1 MAENTDTASDTA
13 PAPAD
18 IAADPAAP
26 LATAETP
33 APAVTAPADAPT
45 PGSGAAPVPRATSN
59 RSTTPASTAFSDFV
73 STNWADREE
82 VDPSAREQAPFAAD
96 RRRRLSALHVGTRLV
111 IPAGRLKQRSNDT
124 DYPFRPHSAFAHLTG
139 WGADSDPGAVLVL
152 EPVAAGSSADGS
164 AHEATLYFRERAGR
178 DSDEF
183 YANAEI
189 GEFWIGPRPSLRQVA
204 ADLGLATA
212 PLADVDDAIAAA
224 GAVRVVR
231 EADAVIAARVD
242 AARAATTATTS
253 GSDAD
258 AEADAADAPDGD
270 ALLARD
276 ASELRLV
283 KDAYEIR
290 QMREAVDTTGRG
302 FSDVIADMPAV
313 VAHARGERVV
323 EGVFNARA
331 RADGN
336 AVGYDTIAAS
346 GPHAC
351 ILHWTRN
358 DGRVTP
364 GDLILV
370 DAGVELD
377 SLYTADIT
385 RTLPVS
391 GTFTDVQR
399 EVYEAV
405 REAADAALAIV
416 RPGIRFRE
424 VHAAAMQVIARKA
437 ADWGM
442 LPVTAEEA
450 LEADNQ
456 HHRRYMVHG
465 TSHHLGL
472 DVHDCA
478 QARRD
483 MYIDGIVEAGMVFT
497 IEPGLYFQP
506 DDLTVP
512 ERFRGIGVRIED
524 DILVTRDG
532 AENLSAGIP
541 RTADEVEA
549 WMAGRA

>member
-1 MAENTDTASDTA
+1 MAENTDTASET
-13 PAPAD
+13 APAD

-26 LATAETP
+26 LATTETP
-33 APAVTAPADAPT
+33 APAVTAPAGAPAT
-45 PGSGAAPVPRATSN
+45 GSGAAPVPRATSN

-82 VDPSAREQAPFAAD
+82 VDPPAREQAPFAAE

-124 DYPFRPHSAFAHLTG
+124 DYPFRAHSAFAHLTG
-139 WGADSDPGAVLVL
+139 WGADSEPGAVLVL
-152 EPVAAGSSADGS
+152 EPVAEGSSADGS

-231 EADAVIAARVD
+231 EADAVIASRVD
-242 AARAATTATTS
+242 AARAAA
-253 GSDAD
+253 GDGD
-258 AEADAADAPDGD
+258 AEDDGD

-283 KDAYEIR
+283 KDAYETR
-290 QMREAVDTTGRG
+290 QMREAVDATGRG

-313 VAHARGERVV
+313 LAHPRGERVV

-358 DGRVTP
+358 DGRVVP

-377 SLYTADIT
+377 SYYTADIT

>member
-1 MAENTDTASDTA
+1 MAENTDTASETTPD
-13 PAPAD
+13 D
-18 IAADPAAP
+18 IVADPAAP
-26 LATAETP
+26 LATTETP
-33 APAVTAPADAPT
+33 APAVTAPAGGPATGAPVA
-45 PGSGAAPVPRATSN
+45 GSGAAPVPRATSN

-82 VDPSAREQAPFAAD
+82 VDPPAREQAPFAAD

-124 DYPFRPHSAFAHLTG
+124 DYPFRAHSAFAHLTG
-139 WGADSDPGAVLVL
+139 WGADSEPGAVLVL
-152 EPVAAGSSADGS
+152 EPVAAGSAADGS

-204 ADLGLATA
+204 ADLGLSTA

-224 GAVRVVR
+224 GAVRVIR

-242 AARAATTATTS
+242 AARIET
-253 GSDAD
+253 DAD
-258 AEADAADAPDGD
+258 GDPDADLDGD

-283 KDAYEIR
+283 KDDYEIR
-290 QMREAVDTTGRG
+290 QLRGAVDATGRG

-313 VAHARGERVV
+313 LAHPRGERVV

-358 DGRVTP
+358 DGRVVP

-370 DAGVELD
+370 DAGVELE
-377 SLYTADIT
+377 SYYTADIT

-424 VHAAAMQVIARKA
+424 VHAAAMQVIARKV

-483 MYIDGIVEAGMVFT
+483 MYIDGLVEAGMVFT